1 LPVDLTPM
9 LPHLPAWLLV
19 LFRIT
24 GIFFFAPML
33 GGQVIP
39 ARVKVLL
46 ALGLSLCVY
55 PALLWEGSASAANL
69 GQVIGHDLPFWSLP
83 VMIAMELSVGAV
95 IGFAAMLP
103 VVGMQM
109 GGRVMDMQL
118 GLRAAGL
125 FNPDLGDESGIL
137 AEFLYLLSIALFII
151 LGGHLVLFKTLVMSF
166 DQYPP
171 GGFAYDG
178 SIMDMIIGLL
188 TVSFNLAMRVAA
200 PVLCMMFLLSVAM
213 GFIQKTVPQ
222 LNILSVGFPLRIC
235 IGVGILVAAVAV
247 LGGIFAEVLER
258 VLSQSKGPLP
268 GRTIEGVYKELMSGS
283 FALEQPLRIGF
294 LGPPGSHSH
303 HAAVTQFGSS
313 VAYEDLHEITGV
325 FTEVRRG
332 HVDYGLVPIENTTG
346 GGIADTLMAFQ
357 EHAGSVAVYGEIL
370 ISIHHALLSN
380 VKPSEVKRIHSKPEV
395 FSQCKTWLATQYPG
409 AELISAAS
417 SSRAA
422 QTALEENKKAVEIGA
437 QPQAAA
443 VGSKLAGQ
451 IYGLKVLFPRIE
463 DNPDNITRFFILSAQ
478 RAERSGDDKTS
489 IMFQTVDK
497 PGALVEVL
505 GVFDRAGINLSHIDK
520 RPSGRVNWEYTFFI
534 DAAGHRDDPGMARA
548 ILEAEKH
555 CKDLTVLG
563 SYPRAKRIL

>member
-1 LPVDLTPM
+1 MAAKKRSKKASKTTKKVAKKSGAKKP
-9 LPHLPAWLLV
+9 
-19 LFRIT
+19 
-24 GIFFFAPML
+24 G
-33 GGQVIP
+33 
-39 ARVKVLL
+39 VKKQAAQKPPKKADSAASQR
-46 ALGLSLCVY
+46 ALGELRKKIDRLDAKLV
-55 PALLWEGSASAANL
+55 
-69 GQVIGHDLPFWSLP
+69 QVLNDR
-83 VMIAMELSVGAV
+83 AELVVEVGKV
-95 IGFAAMLP
+95 K
-103 VVGMQM
+103 Q
-109 GGRVMDMQL
+109 GGDV
-118 GLRAAGL
+118 
-125 FNPDLGDESGIL
+125 PI
-137 AEFLYLLSIALFII
+137 Y
-151 LGGHLVLFKTLVMSF
+151 
-166 DQYPP
+166 
-171 GGFAYDG
+171 
-178 SIMDMIIGLL
+178 
-188 TVSFNLAMRVAA
+188 A
-200 PVLCMMFLLSVAM
+200 PH
-213 GFIQKTVPQ
+213 
-222 LNILSVGFPLRIC
+222 RE
-235 IGVGILVAAVAV
+235 
-247 LGGIFAEVLER
+247 AEVLER
-258 VLSQSKGPLP
+258 VLNASNGPLP
-268 GRTIEGVYKELMSGS
+268 SRTIEGVYKELMSGS

-332 HVDYGLVPIENTTG
+332 HVDYGLAPIENTTG

-357 EHAGSVAVYGEIL
+357 EHAGAVTVYGEVL
-370 ISIHHALLSN
+370 IAIHHALLSN
-380 VKPSEVKRIHSKPEV
+380 VQPNQIERIHSKPEV

-409 AELISAAS
+409 ADLISAAS

-422 QTALEENKKAVEIGA
+422 QTALEENQKAVEIGA
-437 QPQAAA
+437 PPRAAA

-478 RAERSGDDKTS
+478 RAQRSGDDKTS

-534 DAAGHRDDPGMARA
+534 DAQGHRDDAEMSRA